1 MSQLDDEIEVFIEGI
16 KTTINKELKYIE
28 GVDWT
33 GIVQND
39 DRAEEYKLQHLIV
52 NRTMLNAIALY
63 DLAKNNLKNKLVKT
77 TLEELLS
84 LAKTHEARSSEYL
97 KNQDWTIIEDDS
109 SRAREK
115 RRFEV
120 EFQSTIQKD
129 IVDLSKKIRKID
141 ISENKQSVTIGIHGD
156 IPIPLLMRDAIEER
170 YPEILEVIENKK
182 AKKNG
187 NTERKTGVES
197 AGLDSTNGQKRK
209 RNSRLS
215 SKASNSNGG
224 VQQK

>member
-16 KTTINKELKYIE
+16 KTTINKERKYIE
-28 GVDWT
+28 SIDWT
-33 GIVQND
+33 GIIQND
-39 DRAEEYKLQHLIV
+39 DRSEEYKLQHLIV

-63 DLAKNNLKNKLVKT
+63 DLAKNDLKNKLVKT

-84 LAKTHEARSSEYL
+84 LAKTHELRSSEYL
-97 KNQDWTIIEDDS
+97 KSQDWTIIEDDS

-120 EFQSTIQKD
+120 EFQSAIQKD

-156 IPIPLLMRDAIEER
+156 IPIPLLMRDAMEER
-170 YPEILEVIENKK
+170 YPEIIEVLETKRKN
-182 AKKNG
+182 KNG
-187 NTERKTGVES
+187 RAKTEATVES
-197 AGLDSTNGQKRK
+197 TGLDSAVGTKRK
-209 RNSRLS
+209 RNPRVSNKT
-215 SKASNSNGG
+215 SKTDGG
-224 VQQK
+224 VQQ